1 MNAYNIEILK
11 QSIDDKA
18 RFDGWVF
25 GLPPE
30 LKPINGR
37 LTHIPATR

>member
-25 GLPPE
+25 GLPPGI
-30 LKPINGR
+30 KANQ
-37 LTHIPATR
+37 